1 MKALIIGGGV
11 AAEIHCKVLDALHV
25 TVAGIYDIRLSA
37 AQELAQKHNAK
48 AFDDLAAAL
57 REDIDFAVICTP
69 SGTHA
74 KLAIQVMRAGKNV
87 VVEKPLA
94 LTPWDCDAVLQ
105 TAKQTGRLCAPI
117 SQLRFSP
124 MYKKVRDCLDKQ
136 ELGTLVMAS
145 LSMKYFR
152 SREYYAGTWKGTK
165 SMDGGE
171 LMNQGIHGIDIMCGL
186 LGKPTSVSGKVATR
200 YHEIEAEDTAVAH
213 LTFPNGMLGAI
224 DSSTAVSKSKP
235 RRFEICGSDG
245 LIVVEE
251 DRITLAEGV
260 MLEKEEFGEYR
271 GSHDPRDIGLNLHSL
286 IYQNILAAMEGKAA
300 LEYTAEDAAN
310 TVRVICA
317 IYESSETGKIID
329 L

>member
-11 AAEIHCKVLDALHV
+11 AAEIHCKVLEALNV
-25 TVAGIYDIRLSA
+25 TVFGICDVRLAA
-37 AQELAQKHNAK
+37 AQALAEKYNAK
-48 AFDDLAAAL
+48 AFDDLSTAL
-57 REDIDFAVICTP
+57 QEDIDFAVICTP

-94 LTPWDCDAVLQ
+94 LNPWDCDAILQ
-105 TAKQTGRLCAPI
+105 TAQQTGRLCAPI

-124 MYKKVRDCLDKQ
+124 MYKKVKECLDKQ

-145 LSMKYFR
+145 LSMKYYR

-165 SMDGGE
+165 AMDGGE

-186 LGKPTSVSGKVATR
+186 LGVPTSVSGKVATR

-213 LTFPNGMLGAI
+213 LTFPNGMLGSI

-271 GSHDPRDIGLNLHSL
+271 GSHDPKDIGLNLHSL
-286 IYQNILAAMEGKAA
+286 IYQNILSAMEGNAA
-300 LEYTAEDAAN
+300 LQYTAEDAAN
-310 TVRVICA
+310 TVRVIYA
-317 IYESSETGKIID
+317 IHESSETGKIID

>member
-1 MKALIIGGGV
+1 MNALIIGGGV
-11 AAEIHCKVLDALHV
+11 AAEIHCKVLQALNV
-25 TVAGIYDIRLSA
+25 TVFGICDVRLAA
-37 AQELAQKHNAK
+37 AQELAAKFNAK
-48 AFDDLAAAL
+48 ALNDLDEAL
-57 REDIDFAVICTP
+57 REDFDFAVICTP

-74 KLAIQVMRAGKNV
+74 KLAIQAMRAGKNV

-94 LTPWDCDAVLQ
+94 LNPWDCDAVLQ
-105 TAKQTGRLCAPI
+105 TARQTGRLCAPI

-124 MYKKVRDCLDKQ
+124 MYKKVKECLDKN

-145 LSMKYFR
+145 LSMKYYR

-165 SMDGGE
+165 AMDGGE

-186 LGKPTSVSGKVATR
+186 LGVPTSVSGKVATR

-213 LTFPNGMLGAI
+213 LTFPSGMLGSI

-235 RRFEICGSDG
+235 RRFEICGNDG

-286 IYQNILAAMEGKAA
+286 IYQNILAAMEGTAP